1 MTEDQ
6 IERKVERYIDHLDRI
21 FMSGRMTQED
31 YDKGILEIQEWA
43 ANAHHERRLSNERFT
58 G

>member
-6 IERKVERYIDHLDRI
+6 IERKVKRYIDHLDRV
-21 FMSGRMTQED
+21 FLNGDMMQD
-31 YDKGILEIQEWA
+31 NYDKAVREIEEWA
-43 ANAHHERRLSNERFT
+43 AQKHHERRLSNERFT